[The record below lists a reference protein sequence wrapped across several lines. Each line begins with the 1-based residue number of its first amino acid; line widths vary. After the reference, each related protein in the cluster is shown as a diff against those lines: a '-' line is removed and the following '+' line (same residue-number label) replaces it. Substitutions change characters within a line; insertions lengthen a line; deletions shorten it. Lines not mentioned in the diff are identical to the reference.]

1 MKENL
6 YVEALLDNSE
16 GQLYGLGEEVFIR
29 KTIDEEGRLII
40 KLNEKVISRNEFH
53 NLMEIAGIRRE
64 NPTNFILQGKVKR
77 IAQADEQALYELLTE
92 IIGTKQFEDKKQ
104 ESLDLVDSIGIDE
117 KKALELLEEFKEKL
131 TEIEIDKEDFVKY
144 EDNLKAGNR

>member
-1 MKENL
+1 M
-6 YVEALLDNSE
+6 
-16 GQLYGLGEEVFIR
+16 FIR

>member
-1 MKENL
+1 
-6 YVEALLDNSE
+6 
-16 GQLYGLGEEVFIR
+16 
-29 KTIDEEGRLII
+29 
-40 KLNEKVISRNEFH
+40 
-53 NLMEIAGIRRE
+53 MEIAGIRRE